1 MSRQWQAALH
11 RPLLQFF
18 LPRLIED
25 GSGGFLIARLMAV
38 CAGHATTSRGLDR
51 QLQVGATEDFHP
63 LYAAGR
69 HIGFFRAMGQ

>member
-1 MSRQWQAALH
+1 
-11 RPLLQFF
+11 
-18 LPRLIED
+18 
-25 GSGGFLIARLMAV
+25 MAV

-51 QLQVGATEDFHP
+51 QLQVGATEDLHP